1 MEQTNKIKINPP
13 AANTRSFD
21 ASQAGVWVPERRKNY
36 RVDGNPSG
44 LPEYAS
50 LNNKPQTLGD
60 FHACKNS
67 QRRFWQARVRL
78 RRANRDLGETA
89 AFIAASLTTVTAIQA
104 VISIA
109 ANDKLEWSQDI
120 LQFAFD
126 GYIVLLVLI
135 FILGAFRANKAIRKR
150 TQAERE
156 IDQTKKGIFD
166 YCPIDEWPK
175 DEE

>member
-1 MEQTNKIKINPP
+1 MEQTNKIRINPST
-13 AANTRSFD
+13 ANTRSFD
-21 ASQAGVWVPERRKNY
+21 TPQADVWVPERKNNR
-36 RVDGNPSG
+36 RVDGHPSG

-50 LNNKPQTLGD
+50 LNNKSRTLGEL
-60 FHACKNS
+60 HACKNS
-67 QRRFWQARVRL
+67 QQRFWQARARL
-78 RRANRDLGETA
+78 CRANRDLGETA

-109 ANDKLEWSQDI
+109 ANDKLELSSDI

-126 GYIVLLVLI
+126 GYIVILLLI
-135 FILGAFRANKAIRKR
+135 FVWGAFRANKAIRRR
-150 TQAERE
+150 TRAERE